1 MLKNKSFM
9 DNIFLV
15 NKEDETPLHLA
26 CKFGNIEIIKLLL
39 SKFYDGNLDGK
50 EQYLSARD
58 KNGRTCFHLACL
70 AGYQNVVFYL
80 IKDLKLQL
88 LTELVD
94 NADNT
99 PLHFACMNGHLR

>member
-26 CKFGNIEIIKLLL
+26 CKFGNMEIIKLLL

-50 EQYLSARD
+50 
-58 KNGRTCFHLACL
+58 
-70 AGYQNVVFYL
+70 
-80 IKDLKLQL
+80 
-88 LTELVD
+88 
-94 NADNT
+94 
-99 PLHFACMNGHLR
+99 